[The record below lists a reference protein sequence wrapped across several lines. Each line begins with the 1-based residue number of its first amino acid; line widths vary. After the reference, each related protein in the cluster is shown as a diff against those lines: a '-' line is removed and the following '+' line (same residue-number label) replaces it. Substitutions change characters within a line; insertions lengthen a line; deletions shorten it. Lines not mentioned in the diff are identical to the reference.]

1 MRENKEKLTELQDL
15 GEFGLIDR
23 LINKVKVKNSSTIRG
38 IGDDAAVIKYTEK
51 MSTLV
56 SKDMLL
62 EGVHFDLTY
71 TPLKH
76 LGYKAAITNFS
87 DIAAMNGK
95 PKQMLIGLAVSS
107 RFSVEAIEEFY
118 EGLLLACE
126 KYKVDLVGGDTTSSQ
141 SGMVISITII
151 GEAVKEEIIYRN
163 TANEYDLLCVSGDLG
178 GAYMGLLLLEREKAV
193 FKVNPNMQPDL
204 SGNEYILQRQLKP
217 EARTDMVDI
226 LRALKIK
233 PTSMIDIS
241 DGLASEI
248 FHICTGSKKGCN
260 LYEDKIPIDPSTILM
275 AQEFQIDPTVCALSG
290 GEDYELLFTIKQ
302 EDFEKVKH
310 NPNISV
316 IGHITDEKEGINLI
330 TRSGTSVPITAQGWD
345 AFTKRNIK
353 SE

>member
-1 MRENKEKLTELQDL
+1 MLQNKEKLTELQQL

-23 LINKVKVKNSSTIRG
+23 LTKKVKIVNASTIKG
-38 IGDDAAVIKYTEK
+38 IGDDATVIKYAND
-51 MSTLV
+51 MMTLV
-56 SKDMLL
+56 SKDLL
-62 EGVHFDLTY
+62 IEGVHFDLIY

-95 PKQMLIGLAVSS
+95 PQQMLIGLAVSS

-118 EGLLLACE
+118 AGISLACK
-126 KYKVDLVGGDTTSSQ
+126 KYKVDLVGGDTTTSK
-141 SGMVISITII
+141 SGMIISITII
-151 GEAVKEEIIYRN
+151 GEVKKEEIVYRN

-193 FKVNPNMQPDL
+193 FNVNPNMQPDL
-204 SGNEYILQRQLKP
+204 SGNDYILQRQLKP
-217 EARTDMVDI
+217 EARTDIVDI
-226 LRALKIK
+226 LKCLKVK
-233 PTSMIDIS
+233 PTAMIDIS

-248 FHICTGSKKGCN
+248 FHICKGSGKGCS
-260 LYEDKIPIDPSTILM
+260 LYEDKIPIDPSTIIM

-302 EDFEKVKH
+302 ADFDKVKD

-316 IGHITDEKEGINLI
+316 IGHITDEKVGVNLI
-330 TRSGTSVPITAQGWD
+330 TRSGRSVPLTAQGWD
-345 AFTKRNIK
+345 AFNKRNI
-353 SE
+353 EPD